1 MSKRLVEFYKKFG
14 FTQLKKTGPDAN
26 MMIRQPQPLARERK
40 AGERRSLEQIKAEN
54 AAKREESRNKR
65 MLERKEL
72 MEKARERFDTAA
84 QKAKEEKE
92 QAKQA
97 EETLNNAI
105 DEYVNAIIN
114 ADNAKD
120 INAKL
125 ENLRTV
131 AGTLNKTIFAKQ
143 MRKIAAT
150 LKQKGAISDVSVATL
165 NRILRTVERVGDENY
180 QQEVERALNALKQEI
195 NSKLRREL
203 NGLRKKALKNI
214 QGGAIGTSGLKP
226 LFQRL
231 LSVDAKMIPDQH
243 MDDYIAMVRR
253 LGAAQ
258 RVLPLDSKQKF
269 SDAAN
274 EILDTLDAES
284 GRLIELSS
292 DYRAYLSANPAMR
305 EEGYAKVAD
314 AMLKDGII
322 SEKDR
327 ELMRRY
333 KDIIT
338 TEAKKAGYT
347 KASSE
352 TEKALEEREALLAE
366 IDSIKV
372 NLSGIDTRES
382 RDIAKELL
390 DNLDAAEELTNQDLR
405 QLVRVLDNLVN
416 GFLPHQAEIMRMKL
430 RAIKDGAT
438 LTKAVE
444 KAKVAGYEKLIANVK
459 GLLLRAFGSS
469 STETTASVLAAR
481 RNPAV
486 YIDQVFGNFKST
498 PIYDTLIRPLASAVS
513 SFQRDYDVAVNTMNQ
528 AEERL
533 LNAFKRDGNAVRASM
548 YKIQMYLLQREYN
561 SNQGNPEV
569 SPAVDWINATLDA
582 IDSEAIYN
590 AATGEELRDILD
602 KYSVDGQVSTEL
614 IEKSL
619 TPAEKNF
626 IAAVDKVNA
635 STRDMAV
642 HVSDVIRG
650 EGIKARDN
658 YVHIQVIEGGK
669 DSGKAIRDEISD
681 VLNRFNPSTKAKS
694 LITRTGRVSP
704 INLDP
709 YSTTLRGARMT
720 MLDYHLT
727 QPLKQTNATMNV
739 VKKSVSGEARK
750 TYTALKSVMSGLT
763 ENLLANATT
772 SNSAI
777 ENYLTRAGYRA
788 LLGSVTRSASELASN
803 IGYAIIAP
811 SSFLEGGKV
820 YSALKN
826 EVSAGDVLKN
836 VGSTQSQRLFGGETL
851 TNKEVETSALRN
863 GGGMRIEMQSSDIIN
878 KAQAVLK
885 AVNKNT
891 EGVASKV
898 ADFLISSPDK
908 FVSKRIWFGKFN
920 EAFKAAAGVAPDMQ
934 KLASN
939 DEQYLRENSE
949 AIKKATRAADNEVVR
964 AAASSNP
971 YDAILKMQTRPDDG
985 ALRKVVSSINGF
997 MSRFIIYEF
1006 ATARAAIYAMMGK
1019 GELSRTEGARLLTA
1033 VGARAVSYTMLAS
1046 YLSSAM
1052 ATVVLNGL
1060 AAIGLVDWPE
1070 EEIDEAILPDEDT
1083 PERLLRAFGGAV
1095 ANLFVNRN
1103 FGNVVKN
1110 ITSYGIEY
1118 LNKEYLDVLRNG
1130 EEYDPYENNL
1140 VISQLPTQLEG
1151 NKSIAESVI
1160 AAYSGA
1166 FSPIVRTGFR
1176 AGTLVKQMSQAKS
1189 YATREKNK
1197 KELLI
1202 RIPSEVAGSLG
1213 YIPLYKDVRNIALED
1228 LFGEK
1233 SGAKNKADFEAMMK
1247 EARESLRSPE
1257 VRAAIEEAKAAAR
1270 EAKKTK

>member
-1 MSKRLVEFYKKFG
+1 
-14 FTQLKKTGPDAN
+14 
-26 MMIRQPQPLARERK
+26 
-40 AGERRSLEQIKAEN
+40 
-54 AAKREESRNKR
+54 
-65 MLERKEL
+65 
-72 MEKARERFDTAA
+72 
-84 QKAKEEKE
+84 
-92 QAKQA
+92 
-97 EETLNNAI
+97 
-105 DEYVNAIIN
+105 
-114 ADNAKD
+114 
-120 INAKL
+120 
-125 ENLRTV
+125 
-131 AGTLNKTIFAKQ
+131 
-143 MRKIAAT
+143 
-150 LKQKGAISDVSVATL
+150 
-165 NRILRTVERVGDENY
+165 
-180 QQEVERALNALKQEI
+180 
-195 NSKLRREL
+195 
-203 NGLRKKALKNI
+203 
-214 QGGAIGTSGLKP
+214 
-226 LFQRL
+226 
-231 LSVDAKMIPDQH
+231 
-243 MDDYIAMVRR
+243 
-253 LGAAQ
+253 
-258 RVLPLDSKQKF
+258 
-269 SDAAN
+269 
-274 EILDTLDAES
+274 
-284 GRLIELSS
+284 
-292 DYRAYLSANPAMR
+292 
-305 EEGYAKVAD
+305 
-314 AMLKDGII
+314 
-322 SEKDR
+322 
-327 ELMRRY
+327 
-333 KDIIT
+333 
-338 TEAKKAGYT
+338 
-347 KASSE
+347 
-352 TEKALEEREALLAE
+352 
-366 IDSIKV
+366 
-372 NLSGIDTRES
+372 
-382 RDIAKELL
+382 
-390 DNLDAAEELTNQDLR
+390 
-405 QLVRVLDNLVN
+405 
-416 GFLPHQAEIMRMKL
+416 
-430 RAIKDGAT
+430 
-438 LTKAVE
+438 
-444 KAKVAGYEKLIANVK
+444 
-459 GLLLRAFGSS
+459 
-469 STETTASVLAAR
+469 
-481 RNPAV
+481 
-486 YIDQVFGNFKST
+486 
-498 PIYDTLIRPLASAVS
+498 
-513 SFQRDYDVAVNTMNQ
+513 
-528 AEERL
+528 
-533 LNAFKRDGNAVRASM
+533 
-548 YKIQMYLLQREYN
+548 
-561 SNQGNPEV
+561 
-569 SPAVDWINATLDA
+569 
-582 IDSEAIYN
+582 
-590 AATGEELRDILD
+590 
-602 KYSVDGQVSTEL
+602 
-614 IEKSL
+614 
-619 TPAEKNF
+619 
-626 IAAVDKVNA
+626 
-635 STRDMAV
+635 
-642 HVSDVIRG
+642 
-650 EGIKARDN
+650 
-658 YVHIQVIEGGK
+658 
-669 DSGKAIRDEISD
+669 
-681 VLNRFNPSTKAKS
+681 
-694 LITRTGRVSP
+694 
-704 INLDP
+704 
-709 YSTTLRGARMT
+709 
-720 MLDYHLT
+720 
-727 QPLKQTNATMNV
+727 
-739 VKKSVSGEARK
+739 
-750 TYTALKSVMSGLT
+750 
-763 ENLLANATT
+763 
-772 SNSAI
+772 
-777 ENYLTRAGYRA
+777 
-788 LLGSVTRSASELASN
+788 LASN